1 LREKESKPVDFK
13 GLNDVIMKTIDIII
27 LSHLMV
33 FFCFDGILM
42 VENSDFPVQLRALR
56 ESMD

>member
-1 LREKESKPVDFK
+1 
-13 GLNDVIMKTIDIII
+13 
-27 LSHLMV
+27 MV

-56 ESMD
+56 ESMDWQGLFEVCLFALYSILLSLLLILQK